1 VVRVDGQ
8 DEIDESDR
16 ESERQDK
23 TDKLSSKLLKWG
35 DDMDDVHLKRE
46 KMETPMVIMMLL
58 RRAC

>member
-1 VVRVDGQ
+1 M
-8 DEIDESDR
+8 
-16 ESERQDK
+16 
-23 TDKLSSKLLKWG
+23 SKLLKWG

>member
-1 VVRVDGQ
+1 MKSMKVTEKVK
-8 DEIDESDR
+8 
-16 ESERQDK
+16 DK
-23 TDKLSSKLLKWG
+23 TRLTSCRSGAKWG